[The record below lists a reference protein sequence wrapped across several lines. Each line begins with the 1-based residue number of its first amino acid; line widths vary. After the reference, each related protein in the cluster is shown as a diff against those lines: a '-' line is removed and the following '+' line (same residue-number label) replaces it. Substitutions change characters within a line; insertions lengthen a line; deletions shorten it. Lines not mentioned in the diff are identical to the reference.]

1 MEETRDVELSY
12 KMLRD
17 VEGYKSIEE
26 IGSILES
33 LYQDDVE
40 EIIIKDL
47 PFEVKSDVVYYLENV
62 SILDRKKQEYVID
75 KNTEK
80 VYGIYLV
87 TYNKSKDLF
96 GMVYVSEN
104 QVFTIFETKY
114 ADIDMKSTKFFSAF
128 DENDECVAQVYDNG
142 EEFIDVSKAYAH
154 ELFRLGVYEF
164 TSMNLFEDIE
174 GDAMFLYVSV
184 MDKDEN
190 NDEQESESFL
200 LRDKTEVH
208 NFFSQ
213 IKEDVSSD
221 ERYTTVLN
229 EMEGVLTDLL
239 YA

>member
-1 MEETRDVELSY
+1 MEEMRDVELSY

-47 PFEVKSDVVYYLENV
+47 PFEVESNVVYYLENV
-62 SILDRKKQEYVID
+62 SILDRKNQEYIID

-87 TYNKSKDLF
+87 TYNKSEDLF

-114 ADIDMKSTKFFSAF
+114 ADIDMKSAKFFSAF

-142 EEFIDVSKAYAH
+142 EKFIDVSEAYAH

-164 TSMNLFEDIE
+164 TSMNLSEGTE

-184 MDKDEN
+184 VEKDED

-200 LRDKTEVH
+200 LRDKIEVH

-221 ERYTTVLN
+221 EEHIMVLN
-229 EMEGVLTDLL
+229 EMEGVLADLL
-239 YA
+239 YS